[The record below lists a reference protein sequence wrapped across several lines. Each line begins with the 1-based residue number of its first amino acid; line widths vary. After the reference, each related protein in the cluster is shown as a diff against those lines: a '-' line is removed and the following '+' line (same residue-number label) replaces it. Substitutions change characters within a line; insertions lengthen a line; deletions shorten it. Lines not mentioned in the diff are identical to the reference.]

1 MPSRCAK
8 FAIVLA
14 LVTLAACGS
23 SPRAP
28 EKSASSSS
36 KNNAPAASAPQ
47 EQGAVAQPSAS
58 TQPTSPAAQPA
69 NAGKGAKGD
78 AKSSSPVAAAA
89 TQPVEAAP
97 LPPEAVQRFD
107 RAVAMMVSNAT
118 QAEREFA
125 SLSDAYPQYSGAKI
139 NLGILQA
146 KAGRLDDAQKS
157 LSNAVQRNP
166 TNAVAYNELGIVYRK
181 LGRFKDA
188 EQAYSAAIKADP
200 NYANAYLNLG
210 VLCDLYLLDATRAL
224 EAYEHYLM
232 IATKPVPQV
241 EAWVK
246 ELKSRAGSQDR
257 SASTGQ

>member
-28 EKSASSSS
+28 EKSASASS
-36 KNNAPAASAPQ
+36 KNNAPTATAPQ
-47 EQGAVAQPSAS
+47 EQGSVAQPSSAS
-58 TQPTSPAAQPA
+58 TQPANAPAQPA
-69 NAGKGAKGD
+69 NSGKGAKGD
-78 AKSSSPVAAAA
+78 AKSSPPVAAAA
-89 TQPVEAAP
+89 QPVEPAP

-125 SLSDAYPQYSGAKI
+125 SLSDAYPQYSGAKV

-146 KAGRLDDAQKS
+146 KAGRLEDAQKS

-166 TNAVAYNELGIVYRK
+166 TNAVAFNELGIVYRK
-181 LGRFKDA
+181 LGRFKEA

-210 VLCDLYLLDATRAL
+210 VLCDLYLLDSTRAL

-232 IATKPVPQV
+232 VATKPVPQV

-257 SASTGQ
+257 SASTG